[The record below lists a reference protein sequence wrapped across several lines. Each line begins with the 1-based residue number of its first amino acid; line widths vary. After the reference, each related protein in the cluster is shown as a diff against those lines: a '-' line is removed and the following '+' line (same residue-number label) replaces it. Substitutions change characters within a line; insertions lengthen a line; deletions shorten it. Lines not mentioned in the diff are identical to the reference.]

1 MDKRK
6 TLYLI
11 DGSSYIFR
19 AFFGVRQQLSTSK
32 GFPTNALYGFINMI
46 QKVIRDEKPDYLVVA
61 FDSPEKTFRHELY
74 TEYKANRD
82 APPEE
87 LAQQFPFFEPLVEA
101 YGLSS
106 LRRPGFEADDIIGT
120 LAKKGEQA
128 GLEVSIV
135 SGDKDMMQLISP
147 NVHMLDTM
155 KNKKF
160 VDADVIE
167 KFGVGPG
174 QVIEVMGLMGDSSD
188 HIPGVA
194 GVGPKT
200 AAELIQKFGSI
211 KSLYERI
218 DEVEKKKVKE
228 KLERDKDNALMSRE
242 LVTIN
247 INMDIEFKLDDMK
260 LRKFDNA
267 QLRKMFEEFEFT
279 SFIDGLEDAV
289 SEPGKV
295 DTLVVDRP
303 VVDRSEYET
312 ILTEES
318 LDRLLK
324 NLVKKKTFA
333 FDMETTSK
341 RPVWARAVGI
351 SFSFEEGKAC
361 YLPLTHRYLGVP
373 SQLGLEIVFE
383 RLKPILEN
391 EHIKK
396 CGHNIKYDLIVLANE
411 GVFLKGIDSDTM
423 IASYLLNPS
432 SRGHGL
438 DALSLEHFGHKNLTY
453 KEMVGT
459 GKKEV
464 GFDEVE
470 IERATSYA
478 AEDSDMTWR
487 LKSRL
492 EPRLKDYT
500 LKLYQ
505 KMELPLLEVLA
516 EMEINGVHVDRKH
529 LTELSSDLDNKLRLL
544 EIAIYALADETFNIN
559 SPKQLSVILFEKMK
573 LPVIKKTKTGFSTDV
588 SVLEQ
593 LADEHELPEK
603 ILTYRQLAKLKST
616 YVDALPEEIF
626 KKSGRVHTSFNQ
638 TVAATGRLSSSNPN
652 LQNIPIRS
660 DMGKAIRK
668 AFTAEGDGML
678 LSADYSQVELRILAH
693 LSGDEALRS
702 AFEKGEDIHSRTA
715 AEIFGSSIDNVD
727 EESRRMAKA
736 VNFGIVY
743 GLSAFGLSR
752 QLKISQR
759 DARDFIDQY
768 FGLYKNV
775 KVYMENTV
783 SEARKNG
790 YTLTLFN
797 RRRYLPDLNSKNR
810 QVREGAE
817 RVAINSPIQG
827 TAADLIKVAMI
838 QLSHHIR
845 DMKLQSKMILQV
857 HDELVFE
864 CPVEEKTKMESLV
877 KNEMEGAC
885 KLSVPLVVDM
895 GWGKNW
901 NDAH

>member
-218 DEVEKKKVKE
+218 DKVEKKKVKE

-838 QLSHHIR
+838 QLSHQIR

>member
-373 SQLGLEIVFE
+373 SQLGLGMVFE
-383 RLKPILEN
+383 KLKPILEN

-516 EMEINGVHVDRKH
+516 EMEINGVHVDRKN

-838 QLSHHIR
+838 QLSHQIR

>member
-279 SFIDGLEDAV
+279 SFIDGLENAV

-838 QLSHHIR
+838 QLSHQIR